1 MKQLN
6 LNTALLAIVL
16 SLTGYFG
23 QRVSS
28 KVDKLNDQVVEMV
41 TTQKFSN
48 ERLGK
53 LEMNVDTLT
62 MQTTRLD
69 SEVERI
75 KQRVVL
81 TR

>member
-1 MKQLN
+1 
-6 LNTALLAIVL
+6 
-16 SLTGYFG
+16 
-23 QRVSS
+23 
-28 KVDKLNDQVVEMV
+28 VDKLNDQVVEMV